1 MTPETHPAACD
12 EIQLE
17 KLERYVSGKLDEAS
31 SQLLHEHLCS
41 CSRCQSIADELGA
54 NAELL
59 VAMQELIPSDGTSQD
74 GCAATLGIGST
85 LGGYRLTREI
95 HRGGQGRVYEAEQLS
110 TGRRVAIKLLLG
122 GQDATRRQRERFE
135 REIGLLVELRHPNLV
150 SLLDRGQAAGEQ
162 EWFAMEFVDG
172 IPLETWL
179 EQAQPSVLDRLAL
192 FDRICAAVE
201 HAHEHGV
208 IHCDLKPDNILVD
221 TRGEAHVLDFG
232 LAKPLSGHRMLR
244 CSEVTVAGEFT
255 GTLAYASPEQVAGR
269 PERIGRATDL
279 YSLGALLYRMLTGQL
294 PLSMEGSLGELV
306 RRIAEERPRPA
317 SQLSLE
323 LRRDPRQRGLDSLLA
338 SLLAKSP
345 LGRPQSVRE
354 VRQLLACIVR
364 GDRLPR
370 SGRRRAHR
378 SSPIPGERRSSGP
391 RPRCSSSAQGSGQ
404 AESLDPQ
411 WRLPRAWCS
420 RRSEKDE
427 KHGPGSSSC
436 TASFSRSSP
445 HRAAE
450 TRPFSSSRSIAARES
465 SQESPANLICR
476 AARSASLE
484 VGPTGSSASTRL
496 LRESSRPPS
505 TRSRQ
510 GAATR
515 ETAEIVELEVLQ
527 TSGGA
532 G

>member
-95 HRGGQGRVYEAEQLS
+95 HRGGQGCVYEAEQLS
-110 TGRRVAIKLLLG
+110 TGRRVAIKVLLG

-370 SGRRRAHR
+370 SGRRPCASLISNPWRAKILRASAALLLVGAGLWAGRELGPAVAAPQGLVQQAQREGREARARLIELHCKLLEELAAQSGGDPTLLKLALDR
-378 SSPIPGERRSSGP
+378 SERILAGEPGESHLQSSTLRIARG
-391 RPRCSSSAQGSGQ
+391 
-404 AESLDPQ
+404 
-411 WRLPRAWCS
+411 RAYWKLG
-420 RRSEKDE
+420 EHK
-427 KHGPGSSSC
+427 
-436 TASFSRSSP
+436 
-445 HRAAE
+445 
-450 TRPFSSSRSIAARES
+450 
-465 SQESPANLICR
+465 
-476 AARSASLE
+476 
-484 VGPTGSSASTRL
+484 
-496 LRESSRPPS
+496 
-505 TRSRQ
+505 
-510 GAATR
+510 AATR
-515 ETAEIVELEVLQ
+515 EFKAALDALPAGRGDEKTAEIVELEVLQ